1 MYLNDFSLCVSYP
14 VGLRW
19 CHTTGDNQSTW
30 DTVPQTTNQRAAC
43 CREGREE
50 GREEGEGRE
59 EDEVT
64 RECLPQVKSSPS
76 DSSNTGS
83 PSNAGA
89 EAAGK
94 RERSHPSHPPPP
106 LPLPPPTNTHT
117 RHRRH
122 TLDWQGS
129 QWMIF
134 NQWVL
139 GGRGGGTNIHIT
151 TKHTR
156 VLVGS
161 YPACEVHQLA
171 T

>member
-1 MYLNDFSLCVSYP
+1 MLVLK
-14 VGLRW
+14 L
-19 CHTTGDNQSTW
+19 Q
-30 DTVPQTTNQRAAC
+30 
-43 CREGREE
+43 GREK
-50 GREEGEGRE
+50 
-59 EDEVT
+59 EVT
-64 RECLPQVKSSPS
+64 PL
-76 DSSNTGS
+76 T
-83 PSNAGA
+83 
-89 EAAGK
+89 
-94 RERSHPSHPPPP
+94 
-106 LPLPPPTNTHT
+106 LPLPSPSPPTNTHT

-139 GGRGGGTNIHIT
+139 GGRVGGANIHIT